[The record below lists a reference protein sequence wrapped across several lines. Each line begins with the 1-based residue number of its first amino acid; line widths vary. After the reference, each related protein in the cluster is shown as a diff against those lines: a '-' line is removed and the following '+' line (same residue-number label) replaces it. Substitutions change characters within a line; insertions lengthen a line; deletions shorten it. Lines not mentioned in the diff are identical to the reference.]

1 MRTPISCVRAFTE
14 YAITPNTPTAASASA
29 TSANTPTSTEIAR
42 GRAIVPPTT
51 SSSVRTLIGASASIA

>member
-29 TSANTPTSTEIAR
+29 VPFDCQAIGNCRMPIADCR
-42 GRAIVPPTT
+42 LPNC
-51 SSSVRTLIGASASIA
+51 